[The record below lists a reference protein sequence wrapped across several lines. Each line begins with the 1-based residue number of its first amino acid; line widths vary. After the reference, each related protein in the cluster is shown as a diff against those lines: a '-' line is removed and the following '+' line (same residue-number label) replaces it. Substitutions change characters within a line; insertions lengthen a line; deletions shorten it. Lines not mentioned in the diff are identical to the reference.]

1 MFFGG
6 PMPILGSKNAD
17 IDISADILC
26 VYYSTVPV
34 ISLGFWAGLCRKHSF
49 SKCKLNK

>member
-34 ISLGFWAGLCRKHSF
+34 IRSLVFFGGIMQEAQLF
-49 SKCKLNK
+49 